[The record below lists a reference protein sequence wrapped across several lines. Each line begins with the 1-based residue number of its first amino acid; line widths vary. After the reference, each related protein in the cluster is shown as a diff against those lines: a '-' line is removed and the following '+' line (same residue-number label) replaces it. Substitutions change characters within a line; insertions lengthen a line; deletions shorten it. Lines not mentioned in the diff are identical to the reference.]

1 MAIASHLTDT
11 VPHHPKCPDCER
23 LMVVNVTCTETCH
36 HCGFQETSEY
46 DVVFDQQP
54 SLLKKIVKWI
64 KAVT

>member
-1 MAIASHLTDT
+1 
-11 VPHHPKCPDCER
+11 
-23 LMVVNVTCTETCH
+23 MVVDVTCTETCH

-54 SLLKKIVKWI
+54 SLLAKIVEWI